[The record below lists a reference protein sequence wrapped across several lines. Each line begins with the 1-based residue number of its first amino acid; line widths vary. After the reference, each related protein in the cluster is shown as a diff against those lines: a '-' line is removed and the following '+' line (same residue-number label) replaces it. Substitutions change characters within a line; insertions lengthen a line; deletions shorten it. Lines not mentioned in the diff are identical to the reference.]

1 MTGYYYTGTK
11 RSPLYRVIRFYDTTA
26 PSVPVNTTPVNSGT
40 FVGTSVQLVWNA
52 GVDTGAGTS
61 GYSYVVSTNS
71 GFTNIVQ
78 SGYTTTNF
86 VDLSGLAQTIY
97 YRRVQAIDNLGN
109 TSARSTSTMF
119 QYAFSGFVLSVA
131 NNTGLSVNQINTVSL
146 SLYDIS
152 NNLLT
157 GYQGTV
163 AWSITGINTPPNPP
177 YTGFTIPAT
186 SGLVA
191 NTNGVYTFT
200 SGLTIT
206 YPGIYQL
213 TVYDINNPS
222 ISGSIQ
228 VTVIGVLPS
237 ALSGSIGVVPAYTNG
252 AFTINLATNTSA
264 TYTLSGPFAPTNGSI
279 NTTASLPTTFN
290 TSTQGNYPVS
300 VTYTTGYYIYTASTT
315 VILDT
320 TAPTVQ
326 VVSPSSGST
335 VSGAIVTITWT

>member
-1 MTGYYYTGTK
+1 M
-11 RSPLYRVIRFYDTTA
+11 
-26 PSVPVNTTPVNSGT
+26 
-40 FVGTSVQLVWNA
+40 QLVWNA
-52 GVDTGAGTS
+52 GVDTGVGTS

-71 GFTNIVQ
+71 GFTAIVQ
-78 SGYTTTNF
+78 SGWTTTNF
-86 VDLSGLAQTIY
+86 VNLSGLAQTIY
-97 YRRVQAIDNLGN
+97 YRRVQAVDSLGN
-109 TSARSTSTMF
+109 TSSRSTGTMF

-131 NNTGLSVNQINTVSL
+131 NNTGLSVNQVNTVSL
-146 SLYDIS
+146 SLYDVS

-191 NTNGVYTFT
+191 NTNGIYTFA

-213 TVYDINNPS
+213 TVYDVNNPS

-228 VTVIGVLPS
+228 VTVIGVVPS
-237 ALSGSIGVVPAYTNG
+237 VLSGSISIIPQYTNG

-264 TYTLSGPFAPTNGSI
+264 SYVLSGPFAPVNGAI
-279 NTTASLPTTFN
+279 NTTVSIPTTFN
-290 TSTQGNYPVS
+290 TTNQGSYPVS
-300 VTYTTGYYIYTASTT
+300 VTYATGFYVYTASTT

-320 TAPTVQ
+320 TAPSVQ
-326 VVSPSSGST
+326 LTSPVSGST
-335 VSGAIVTITWT
+335 VSGSIVTIAWTGSEFGTPSFSGYNITVSDGISPIQQT